1 MRMSVWLAMAGCIT
15 AFHAAAQSYPARP
28 VRLLI
33 PFAPGGSVDTIGRLV
48 GQRLHEG
55 LGQPVVIDNRAGAGG
70 AIAAELT
77 ANAVPDGYTLM
88 LANNSTHGVNHAVT
102 PGLRYDP
109 VRDFTLVSLVA
120 TAPHLLLVNA
130 TVPAKSVAEFIEL
143 AKSKPGQLR
152 FGSGGTASQ
161 THLAGE
167 LFRFAAGIDITH
179 VPYKGT
185 GPSYTALLSGEI
197 HMLMSGVLGAMAH
210 VQAGR
215 LRALGITGA
224 ARSKLL
230 PPVPTL
236 AEQGIRNFE
245 VGPWYALAAP
255 PRLPQSILTQ
265 LNAQVVAMARN
276 EEFRSR
282 LSGQGAEPVGST
294 PAELTRTV
302 RDEVTKWNRLAREIG
317 LAPG

>member
-1 MRMSVWLAMAGCIT
+1 MWMPVLLALASCVIATHGE
-15 AFHAAAQSYPARP
+15 AQTYPTRP

-77 ANAVPDGYTLM
+77 AKAVPDGYTLM

-102 PGLRYDP
+102 PELRYDP

-130 TVPAKSVAEFIEL
+130 TVPAKSVSELIEH
-143 AKSKPGQLR
+143 AKARPGQLR

-167 LFRFAAGIDITH
+167 LFRYVAGIDIVH

-197 HMLMSGVLGAMAH
+197 QMLMSGVLGAMAH

-215 LRALGITGA
+215 LRALGISGS
-224 ARSKLL
+224 ARSRLL

-245 VGPWYALAAP
+245 VGPWYAIAAP
-255 PRLPQSILTQ
+255 PRLPAAILTR
-265 LNAQVVAMARN
+265 LHAEVTAMARN
-276 EEFRSR
+276 DEFRSR
-282 LSGQGAEPVGST
+282 LSGQGAEPVGSS
-294 PAELTRTV
+294 PAELTNTV
-302 RDEVTKWNRLAREIG
+302 REEVSKWSRLAREIG
-317 LAPG
+317 LKPG